1 MKNIFLLTV
10 MLLLVSS
17 CGLFKKI
24 IKTKES
30 RTVEVNEKMTELSS
44 VDSSRRHLEIE
55 QSYNRLLTRSEALMQ
70 IEGEEIEISPNG
82 VVRIGKGRVYKRRTY
97 YSDSSNGVEKYLSK
111 QRQQLFH
118 RVQYKEDKL
127 RIDERTS
134 KRTVQPAGTNIF
146 YFFIGLLVVICLMV
160 WWLRRRA

>member
-1 MKNIFLLTV
+1 

-24 IKTKES
+24 TKTKES
-30 RTVEVNEKMTELSS
+30 RTVEANEKMAELSS

-70 IEGEEIEISPNG
+70 IEGEAIEISPNG
-82 VVRIGKGRVYKRRTY
+82 VVRIGKGRVNKRRTH
-97 YSDSSNGVEKYLSK
+97 YSDSTNGFEKYLSD
-111 QRQQLFH
+111 QRREIAH
-118 RVQYKEDKL
+118 NVQYKEDKI
-127 RIDERTS
+127 RIDGRTS

-146 YFFIGLLVVICLMV
+146 YFLIGLLVVICLLV

>member
-1 MKNIFLLTV
+1 MKNIFRLTV

-24 IKTKES
+24 TKTKES
-30 RTVEVNEKMTELSS
+30 QTVEANEKMTELSS

-55 QSYNRLLTRSEALMQ
+55 QSYNRLLTGSEALMQ

-82 VVRIGKGRVYKRRTY
+82 VVRIGKGRVNKRRTY
-97 YSDSSNGVEKYLSK
+97 YSDSSNGVEKYLSD
-111 QRQQLFH
+111 QRRESVH
-118 RVQYKEDKL
+118 NVHYKEDKL
-127 RIDERTS
+127 RIDERAS

-146 YFFIGLLVVICLMV
+146 YFLIGLLVVIYLMV
-160 WWLRRRA
+160 WWLRRRT